1 MNKFFRMLLPKRFK
15 VNNMSNDQKEF
26 KRELNKII
34 VKEGFINIS
43 DRDINS
49 FIASLKDI
57 GLFKKEVVLIHMSS
71 LSKFDRNANL
81 ILVRLKMTGEAYLV
95 YKIKDNINKDINY
108 VEFNITFL
116 KKKEKKNGNVE
127 KNSKWTRYGIDTTN

>member
-108 VEFNITFL
+108 VEFNITF
-116 KKKEKKNGNVE
+116 
-127 KNSKWTRYGIDTTN
+127 